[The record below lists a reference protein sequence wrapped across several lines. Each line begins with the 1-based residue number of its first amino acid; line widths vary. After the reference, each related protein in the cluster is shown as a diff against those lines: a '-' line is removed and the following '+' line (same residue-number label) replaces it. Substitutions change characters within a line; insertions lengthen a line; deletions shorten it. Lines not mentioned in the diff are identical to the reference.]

1 MVTLL
6 LLVLLAFLLDFVY
19 HVVMHVARALWPSAN
34 GKIYQSVYLRQSFR
48 DGHQVRKRNI
58 ANLTHCDPN
67 EVAAI
72 ELALKYKGDLAVL
85 GSLRQIQLQEGLSVG
100 AVWTVYEVARR
111 VGIERALGKE
121 FSGRLALWQVLAR
134 VLDQGSR
141 LSAVRLAQVHAA
153 CDVLGIRRGFDEND
167 LYNNLSW
174 LSQHQQTIERR
185 LFAVRRGPQK
195 PELFLY
201 DVTSSYL
208 EGEDNAF
215 GAYGYDRDGKKGK
228 KQIVIGLLCDQQ
240 GEPVSTEVFRG
251 NTRDAAT
258 FGAQV
263 RKAVER
269 FGCERVTFVGDRGMI
284 KSGQVEELSQAGF
297 HYITAITKPQIE
309 TLLEAGVLQMTL
321 FDAQVCEVQHQGLR
335 YILRRNPVRAA
346 ELAASRADKQA
357 RVTRLLEERN
367 SYLRQHSRAQVA
379 TAQKTVQAKI
389 AQLKIGAWLRVDPEG
404 RSLKLTA
411 DQPALEEASRLDGCY
426 VIKTDLP
433 ETVASKHVVH
443 DRYKDLA
450 EVEQAF
456 RTCKTAHLETRPIH
470 VRTADHTRGHVLVV
484 MLAYLIRRELSQ
496 AWASLDVTVEEGLQ
510 QLQTLC
516 STEMKVEGGASC
528 LRISTPRS
536 QSHTLLKAAH
546 IHLPDALPH
555 REVRV
560 VTRKKLPERRKP
572 R

>member
-1 MVTLL
+1 M
-6 LLVLLAFLLDFVY
+6 LAFCSCVVY
-19 HVVMHVARALWPSAN
+19 HVDMHVARAHWPSAN

-67 EVAAI
+67 QVAAI

-100 AVWTVYEVARR
+100 AVWTMYEVARR
-111 VGIERALGKE
+111 LGIQRALGEE
-121 FSGRLALWQVLAR
+121 FAGRLALWQVLAR

-167 LYNNLSW
+167 LYANLGW
-174 LSQHQQTIERR
+174 LSQRQETIERR
-185 LFAVRRGPQK
+185 LFAARRGPQK
-195 PELFLY
+195 PEFFLY

-208 EGEDNAF
+208 EGQDNAF
-215 GAYGYDRDGKKGK
+215 GAYGYNRDGKKGK
-228 KQIVIGLLCDQQ
+228 KQIVIGLLCDQW

-284 KSGQVEELSQAGF
+284 KSGQLEELSQAGF

-309 TLLEAGVLQMTL
+309 TLLKAGVLQMGL
-321 FDAQVCEVQHQGLR
+321 FDAQVCEVQQEGVR

-357 RVTRLLEERN
+357 RVARLLEERN
-367 SYLRQHSRAQVA
+367 SYLRQHLRAKLS
-379 TAQKTVQAKI
+379 TAEKTVRAKI
-389 AQLKIGAWLRVDPEG
+389 GQLKIGAWLRAEPEG

-411 DQPALEEASRLDGCY
+411 DEQALEEVSRLDGCY

-433 ETVASKHVVH
+433 ETAASKELVH

-470 VRTADHTRGHVLVV
+470 VRTAEHTRGHVLVV
-484 MLAYLIRRELSQ
+484 MLAYLIRRELSR
-496 AWASLDVTVEEGLQ
+496 AWASLDVTVEGGLE

-528 LRISTPRS
+528 LRIPTPRS
-536 QSHTLLKAAH
+536 QSRTLLKAAD
-546 IHLPDALPH
+546 IHLPEALPH